1 MIAVTGGA
9 GFIGSAVIWALN
21 RKGRKDILV
30 VDALTTDERWKNLI
44 NLRFA
49 DYIDK
54 QEFLDQL
61 EKGSLDQSVSGIIHL
76 GACSSTTERDAGFLI
91 RNNHQ
96 YTQHLARWCL
106 DHTKRFVYASSAA
119 TYGDGRQGFSDDHA
133 RLETLKPLNMYGYS
147 KHLSDLWSWQN
158 GHLNK
163 IAALKYFNV
172 FGPNEYHKED
182 MRSVVHKAY
191 CQINETGKVRLFK
204 SHKEGFQDGWQLRDF
219 IYVKDAVAATL
230 GIYENPKANGIF
242 NIGTG
247 QARSFYDLAV
257 TTFHAMDLEPY
268 IEYIDMPETIR
279 DKYQYFT
286 QAETAKLKTLGL
298 NTMHSLEDAITD
310 YVRNYILKDDPYLK
324 PEDEPCAS

>member
-49 DYIDK
+49 DFIDK

>member
-76 GACSSTTERDAGFLI
+76 GACSSTTERDAGFLM

-96 YTQHLARWCL
+96 CTQLLAKWCL
-106 DHTKRFVYASSAA
+106 THYKRFVYASSAA
-119 TYGDGRQGFSDDHA
+119 TYGDGRQGFSDDHSS
-133 RLETLKPLNMYGYS
+133 LGILKPMNMYGYS
-147 KHLSDLWSWQN
+147 KHLSDLWAWQN
-158 GHLNK
+158 GHLDK

-247 QARSFYDLAV
+247 QARSFYDLGVA
-257 TTFHAMDLEPY
+257 TFHAMDLEPY

-286 QAETAKLKTLGL
+286 QAETAKLKVLGL
-298 NTMHSLEDAITD
+298 DKMHSLEDAITD

-324 PEDEPCAS
+324 LEDPSCG